1 MRASEGLRQAE
12 GEAEGWG
19 LVTGDA
25 HSLYAL
31 EHGVE
36 ELPMAILTMVL
47 LTVALL
53 TMALLTMAL
62 LTMARLTLALL
73 TLALLAMALL
83 SIACLMCSLRSSRRT
98 VAASR
103 ISLYAPQ

>member
-25 HSLYAL
+25 HPLYAL

-53 TMALLTMAL
+53 TMALPLYGTRSVNWSTASNPFWL
-62 LTMARLTLALL
+62 ARSTEG
-73 TLALLAMALL
+73 
-83 SIACLMCSLRSSRRT
+83 SSCRYERGCLGSFG
-98 VAASR
+98 
-103 ISLYAPQ
+103 Q